1 VVDHEAQRMQ
11 KRKKKKERKTVKH
24 GPLVDV
30 GDGVYAWV
38 LS

>member
-1 VVDHEAQRMQ
+1 M
-11 KRKKKKERKTVKH
+11 KRKECKNEKKKKERKTVKH